1 MDLHKLLPE
10 FDRVKARW
18 VIDVPS
24 SLNKGIRKRYFFK
37 TAEEANRAHADL
49 IYSLTL
55 TGDLP
60 STTKASES
68 VAFFAAQ
75 FLAKKSIEVEPV
87 SLRQIK
93 WGINLLCQKWGRKRP
108 ADLKP
113 AHMRAWIDSLPLT
126 TRGRWNV
133 FAVCRDFFNSP
144 IGREAVASNPFNDAP
159 PKRDKGAR
167 LPILTLDQM
176 KALLDHEWPV
186 WFKSWLVAGA
196 FAGLRT
202 REIFAVDNSA
212 IDWEYKEIVIRREDA
227 KQGEA
232 ARPRSATIQD
242 PFARHMPRRNGPLVD
257 GWWKKGWERTAKEA
271 CMVIGVDVALGWP
284 TNCLRHS
291 FASYHLAHFKDATKT
306 AFEMGT
312 SPDLLYAT
320 YANLVSRRDAAK
332 WWSL

>member
-1 MDLHKLLPE
+1 MDLQKLLPE

-18 VIDVPS
+18 KIDVPS

-37 TAEEANRAHADL
+37 TAEEANRTHADL

-60 STTKASES
+60 STTKAGVS
-68 VAFFAAQ
+68 VAFFTAQ
-75 FLAKKSIEVEPV
+75 FLAKKSLEVEAV
-87 SLRQIK
+87 SLPQIK
-93 WGINLLCQKWGRKRP
+93 WGINLLCDKWGRKRP

-126 TRGRWNV
+126 ARGRWNV

-144 IGREAVASNPFNDAP
+144 IGREAVSANPFNDAP

-167 LPILTLDQM
+167 LPILTLEQM
-176 KALLDHEWPV
+176 KALLAHEWPV

-212 IDWEYKEIVIRREDA
+212 IDWEYKEIVIRREVQSRASRRGLARLPFKILLRDICRDA
-227 KQGEA
+227 RG
-232 ARPRSATIQD
+232 RW
-242 PFARHMPRRNGPLVD
+242 L
-257 GWWKKGWERTAKEA
+257 
-271 CMVIGVDVALGWP
+271 
-284 TNCLRHS
+284 
-291 FASYHLAHFKDATKT
+291 
-306 AFEMGT
+306 MGT

-320 YANLVSRRDAAK
+320 YANLVSRHDAEK
-332 WWSL
+332 WWAL